1 MNISTVC
8 SKYSNSDEYHS
19 SKEFD
24 SELSN
29 VDVHEGVCMPSPI
42 HEKKQEKKKKKKS
55 KFSFFWSSQRK
66 VSNNAVFH
74 VEVRK
79 SSSFIRKM
87 KITFLTNEAGAS
99 LELIF
104 TLTYYWYTM
113 LHVLHSVG
121 SEEFSHCES
130 EEK

>member
-87 KITFLTNEAGAS
+87 KIAEAS

-104 TLTYYWYTM
+104 TLTYY
-113 LHVLHSVG
+113 
-121 SEEFSHCES
+121 
-130 EEK
+130 